1 MGHRGSLQIGFLQ
14 LRWINHTVIWQ
25 MLKSVYLCVK
35 KKYLSAEKKFK
46 EVTILLA
53 LVFQLFDSMR
63 ATPCRSSK
71 ATLNDTSLA
80 KEQSTVMAAERT
92 R

>member
-1 MGHRGSLQIGFLQ
+1 
-14 LRWINHTVIWQ
+14 
-25 MLKSVYLCVK
+25 MLKSMYLCVK